1 MVPYDDAGLPSRY
14 LRELALAST
23 LFKPSAD
30 CLISNAHSHSTM
42 SDPEPDSRLGRFV
55 EIPVAGETV
64 RAFVPPPLPPAPPI
78 DVLVLLDPLSL
89 AERALG
95 RLDGITTLLP
105 RQELFLY
112 MYVRKEAVLS
122 SQIEGTQSTLSDL
135 LRFETEAQAG
145 QPIDDIREVSN
156 YVDAMMY
163 GLERLETLPLSLR
176 LIREMHERLL
186 RSGRGGTKNPGEFR
200 RSQNWIGGT
209 RPGNA
214 LFVPPPPVELDACL
228 DAFERFMHEEGSR
241 LPALIKAGLLHVQFE
256 TIHPFLDGNG
266 RIGRLLITLYLC
278 VNGVLRKPLLYLS
291 LYLKTHRTDYYRL
304 LQEVRERGAWEA
316 WLEFFLSGVADTANQ
331 AFDAATRIVDLFKED
346 RERITAES
354 DRAGS
359 ALRVHDLFQQNPY
372 LTANRLVQQTGLS
385 APTVNAALADLERSG
400 ILEEITG
407 RKRGRVFSYRHYLAI
422 LSEGTDPLP
431 PAI

>member
-1 MVPYDDAGLPSRY
+1 MTD
-14 LRELALAST
+14 
-23 LFKPSAD
+23 
-30 CLISNAHSHSTM
+30 
-42 SDPEPDSRLGRFV
+42 SDTNPRLGRYV
-55 EIPVAGETV
+55 ETPVAGEVV
-64 RAFVPPPLPPAPPI
+64 RAFVPPPLPPIPPI
-78 DVLVLLDPLSL
+78 DVLTLMDRLGL

-95 RLDGITTLLP
+95 RLDGITMLLP

-163 GLERLETLPLSLR
+163 GLERLEELPLSLR
-176 LIREMHERLL
+176 LIREMHARLL
-186 RSGRGGTKNPGEFR
+186 QSGRGESKSPGEFR

-209 RPGNA
+209 RAGNA
-214 LFVPPPPVELDACL
+214 LFVPPPPTELNACL
-228 DAFERFMHEEGSR
+228 NTLEHFMHEEESR

-266 RIGRLLITLYLC
+266 RIGRLMVTLYLC

-291 LYLKTHRTDYYRL
+291 LFLKTHRADYYRL
-304 LQEVRERGAWEA
+304 LQEVREQGAWEA
-316 WLEFFLSGVADTANQ
+316 WLEFFLTGVADTANQ
-331 AFDAATRIVDLFKED
+331 AFEAATRIVELFKED

-372 LTANRLVQQTGLS
+372 LTANQLVEQTGLS
-385 APTVNAALADLERSG
+385 APTVNAALADLERLG
-400 ILEEITG
+400 VVEEVTG
-407 RKRGRVFSYRHYLAI
+407 RKRGRVFSYRRYLAI

-431 PAI
+431 APA

>member
-1 MVPYDDAGLPSRY
+1 MP
-14 LRELALAST
+14 
-23 LFKPSAD
+23 
-30 CLISNAHSHSTM
+30 
-42 SDPEPDSRLGRFV
+42 DPDVHQRLGRFV
-55 EIPVAGETV
+55 ETPVAGEIV
-64 RAFVPPPLPPAPPI
+64 RAFVPPPLPPIPPI
-78 DVLVLLDPLSL
+78 DVLALLDRLSL

-95 RLDGITTLLP
+95 RLDGITMLLP

-163 GLERLETLPLSLR
+163 GLERLEELPLSLR

-186 RSGRGGTKNPGEFR
+186 QSGRGGTKSPGEFR

-214 LFVPPPPVELDACL
+214 LFVPPPPTELGASL
-228 DAFERFMHEEGSR
+228 GALEEFMHEEESR

-266 RIGRLLITLYLC
+266 RIGRLLVTLYLC
-278 VNGVLRKPLLYLS
+278 VHGVLRKPLLYLS
-291 LYLKTHRTDYYRL
+291 LYLKTHRADYYRL
-304 LQEVRERGAWEA
+304 LQEVREHGAWEA
-316 WLEFFLSGVADTANQ
+316 WLDFFLTGVADTANQ
-331 AFDAATRIVDLFKED
+331 AFDAATRVVELFKAD

-354 DRAGS
+354 ERAGS
-359 ALRVHDLFQQNPY
+359 ALRIHDLFQQNPY
-372 LTANRLVQQTGLS
+372 QTSNLLVERIGLS
-385 APTVNAALADLERSG
+385 APTVNAALADLERLG
-400 ILEEITG
+400 IVEEVTG
-407 RKRGRVFSYRHYLAI
+407 RRRGRVFGYRRYLAI

-431 PAI
+431 AAA

>member
-1 MVPYDDAGLPSRY
+1 MTDTT
-14 LRELALAST
+14 LA
-23 LFKPSAD
+23 
-30 CLISNAHSHSTM
+30 NA
-42 SDPEPDSRLGRFV
+42 RLGRFV
-55 EIPVAGETV
+55 ETSVGGEVV
-64 RAFVPPPLPPAPPI
+64 RAFVPPPLPPIPPI
-78 DVLVLLDPLSL
+78 DVLALLDRLSM

-95 RLDGITTLLP
+95 RLDGVTTLLP

-122 SQIEGTQSTLSDL
+122 SQIEGTQSTLTDL

-163 GLERLETLPLSLR
+163 GLERLEKLPLSLR
-176 LIREMHERLL
+176 LIRETHARLMQ
-186 RSGRGGTKNPGEFR
+186 SGRGGTKSPGEFR

-214 LFVPPPPVELDACL
+214 LFVPPAPNELNACL
-228 DAFERFMHEEGSR
+228 AALERFMHEDQSR
-241 LPALIKAGLLHVQFE
+241 LPAVIKAGLIHVQFE

-266 RIGRLLITLYLC
+266 RIGRLLVTLYLC

-291 LYLKTHRTDYYRL
+291 LYLKTHRADYYRL

-316 WLEFFLSGVADTANQ
+316 WLDFFLTGVAEIANQ
-331 AFDAATRIVDLFKED
+331 AFDAATRIVDLFKRD

-359 ALRVHDLFQQNPY
+359 ALRVHEHLQQNPFLSANLLVERTG
-372 LTANRLVQQTGLS
+372 LTA
-385 APTVNAALADLERSG
+385 PTINAALADLERLG
-400 ILEEITG
+400 IVDEVTG
-407 RKRGRVFSYRHYLAI
+407 RRRGRVFGYTEYLAI
-422 LSEGTDPLP
+422 LSEGTEPL
-431 PAI
+431 AMVSGKRGTR

>member
-1 MVPYDDAGLPSRY
+1 MA
-14 LRELALAST
+14 
-23 LFKPSAD
+23 
-30 CLISNAHSHSTM
+30 
-42 SDPEPDSRLGRFV
+42 DPEHNLRLGRFV
-55 EIPVAGETV
+55 KTPVAGETV
-64 RAFVPPPLPPAPPI
+64 HAFVPPPLPPAPSI
-78 DVLVLLDPLSL
+78 DVLALLERLSL

-95 RLDGITTLLP
+95 RLDGITMLIP
-105 RQELFLY
+105 RQDLFLY

-163 GLERLETLPLSLR
+163 GLERLETFPLSLR
-176 LIREMHERLL
+176 LIREMHARLL
-186 RSGRGGTKNPGEFR
+186 KSGRGGTKSPGEFR

-214 LFVPPPPVELDACL
+214 LFVPPPVNELDACL
-228 DAFERFMHEEGSR
+228 DALERFMHEEGSR

-266 RIGRLLITLYLC
+266 RIGRLLVTLYLC

-291 LYLKTHRTDYYRL
+291 LYLKTHRADYYRL
-304 LQEVRERGAWEA
+304 LQEVREHGAWEA
-316 WLEFFLSGVADTANQ
+316 WLEFFLAGVADTANQ
-331 AFDAATRIVDLFKED
+331 AFEAATRIVELFKED
-346 RERITAES
+346 REQIAAES

-359 ALRVHDLFQQNPY
+359 ALRIHDLFQQNPY
-372 LTANRLVQQTGLS
+372 LTANQLVQQTGLS
-385 APTVNAALADLERSG
+385 APTVNAALADLERFS
-400 ILEEITG
+400 ILEEVTG
-407 RKRGRVFSYRHYLAI
+407 RKRGRVFSYRRYLII

-431 PAI
+431 TVA